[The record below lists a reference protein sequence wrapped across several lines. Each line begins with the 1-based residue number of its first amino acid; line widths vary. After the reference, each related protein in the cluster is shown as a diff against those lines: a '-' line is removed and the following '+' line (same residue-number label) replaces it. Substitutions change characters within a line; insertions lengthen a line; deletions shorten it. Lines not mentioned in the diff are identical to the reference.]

1 MVGSILRSSASAS
14 KVFCRTTRAARLP
27 RTEEEEEDVAFA
39 SSSLRI
45 ADRSIVSSS
54 FLSFFSAAS
63 MFAALADEA
72 PLTCN
77 GGASPPP
84 LLKLLSSFA
93 TTSEPTVKVRF
104 LINTTFNFAFV
115 GKFKCRKGQSMST
128 FTPPEEEE
136 EPFPRDWSSERNSNA
151 STFMLLSDI
160 IPSLLAHSSKQSLNG
175 FIGGKDLRVIF
186 DLPSSE
192 RTVMVVAMM

>member
-1 MVGSILRSSASAS
+1 
-14 KVFCRTTRAARLP
+14 
-27 RTEEEEEDVAFA
+27 
-39 SSSLRI
+39 
-45 ADRSIVSSS
+45 
-54 FLSFFSAAS
+54 LSFFSAAS
-63 MFAALADEA
+63 FAALASEA
-72 PLTCN
+72 PLACN

-104 LINTTFNFAFV
+104 LRNTTFSRAFV

-136 EPFPRDWSSERNSNA
+136 EPFPRDWSSKRNSNA
-151 STFMLLSDI
+151 SPPVDDEDI

>member
-27 RTEEEEEDVAFA
+27 RTEEEEDVASLLRRRHSELLIVLPSFRLLFCL
-39 SSSLRI
+39 SSPPRRCSP
-45 ADRSIVSSS
+45 RSPS
-54 FLSFFSAAS
+54 
-63 MFAALADEA
+63 EA
-72 PLTCN
+72 PLACN

-104 LINTTFNFAFV
+104 LRNTTFSRAFV

-136 EPFPRDWSSERNSNA
+136 EPFPRDWSSETEFQR
-151 STFMLLSDI
+151 I
-160 IPSLLAHSSKQSLNG
+160 SSRRCTRGYHPELTRALEQ
-175 FIGGKDLRVIF
+175 
-186 DLPSSE
+186 
-192 RTVMVVAMM
+192 TVPQRFHRR

>member
-1 MVGSILRSSASAS
+1 M
-14 KVFCRTTRAARLP
+14 P

-63 MFAALADEA
+63 FAALADEA

-192 RTVMVVAMM
+192 RTVMVVAMT

>member
-1 MVGSILRSSASAS
+1 
-14 KVFCRTTRAARLP
+14 
-27 RTEEEEEDVAFA
+27 
-39 SSSLRI
+39 
-45 ADRSIVSSS
+45 
-54 FLSFFSAAS
+54 LSFFSAAS
-63 MFAALADEA
+63 MFAGLADEA

-151 STFMLLSDI
+151 STFMPLSDI